1 VSAPGRVLVVVPTY
15 NEVAN
20 LEPILGRL
28 MDAVPE
34 AHALVVDDRS
44 PDGTG
49 ELAEKLAVGDA
60 RLHVLHRPGKLGL
73 GPAYVAGFRW
83 GRARGYDVLVEMDAD
98 GSHAPEQLPRLL
110 DALQDADLVLG
121 SRYVA
126 GGEVTDWPAHR
137 LLLSRAG
144 NRYTRWALRLPLAD
158 ATGGYRAARA
168 ALIDRLPF
176 EDVASQGYCFQVD
189 WAWRAW
195 RDGAR
200 VVEVPITF
208 TERTYGRSKMS
219 GSIVREALVRVT
231 VWGLRDR
238 LADRL
243 PGRISRPVPGRVRES
258 GRSEAARQDADPPVE
273 RRGGAEGTC
282 STC

>member
-1 VSAPGRVLVVVPTY
+1 MSARVLVVVPTY
-15 NEVAN
+15 DEVEN
-20 LEPILGRL
+20 IEPILERL
-28 MDAVPE
+28 HAALPE
-34 AHALVVDDRS
+34 AHALVVDDGS

-49 ELAEKLAVGDA
+49 ELAEKLAALDPRV
-60 RLHVLHRPGKLGL
+60 HVLRRTTKSGL

-98 GSHAPEQLPRLL
+98 GSHHPEQLPLL
-110 DALQDADLVLG
+110 LAGLEDADLVLG
-121 SRYVA
+121 SRWVP
-126 GGEVTDWPAHR
+126 GGRVEDWPAHR

-144 NRYTRWALRLPLAD
+144 NLWTRWALRLPLAD
-158 ATGGYRAARA
+158 ATGGFRAVRA
-168 ALIDRLPF
+168 ALVDRLPF
-176 EDVASQGYCFQVD
+176 DDVASQGYCFQVD

-208 TERTYGRSKMS
+208 SERPYGRSKMS
-219 GSIVREALVRVT
+219 GSIVGEALVRVT

-243 PGRISRPVPGRVRES
+243 PGRVARPVPGRVRDS
-258 GRSEAARQDADPPVE
+258 GRSEAARQNAD
-273 RRGGAEGTC
+273 
-282 STC
+282 